1 VRDGYQFEREW
12 YKDGIGV
19 PWLFLFVH
27 QLQDRRPTIAFIP
40 FSLPN
45 MQQRALLLSALVAV
59 AQAQQAGTQKSETKP
74 SLTWQKCTAS
84 GCTDQS
90 GSVGIDANWRWVH
103 STSGS
108 TNCYT
113 GNTVS

>member
-1 VRDGYQFEREW
+1 MLL
-12 YKDGIGV
+12 
-19 PWLFLFVH
+19 LFH
-27 QLQDRRPTIAFIP
+27 QLQDRRPTITFIP
-40 FSLPN
+40 FHLPK

-59 AQAQQAGTQKSETKP
+59 ARAQQAGTQTSETKP

-103 STSGS
+103 STDGT

-113 GNTVS
+113 GNEVS